1 LIRIASL
8 SLTALLIA
16 APAMAFEQTGSS
28 DDLVPADAK
37 PLTPEESAQLAAAL
51 EFDPTEVAT
60 RPAQSLSVPRLPQP
74 KSFEMTRSAQPYGA
88 STYTFKRALPGLG
101 ANFGADLGTG
111 ADPVHYYQPDRPIVA
126 PDRNS
131 GAAWASVDV
140 TSNASIAARVDPGAD
155 QGRLATTVRHSLPVG
170 SSLSLTL
177 QNTSG
182 VTDSLGVGMAATAPA
197 GLPMM
202 TLPQA
207 SGSGTTQV
215 WDDRPSVK
223 LDVASTGTSFS
234 AGLARSS
241 TDPVTHNHFSAEQ
254 KIYGPL
260 HVSTAITDVGET
272 SENRSINAGLKFH
285 W

>member
-1 LIRIASL
+1 
-8 SLTALLIA
+8 
-16 APAMAFEQTGSS
+16 
-28 DDLVPADAK
+28 
-37 PLTPEESAQLAAAL
+37 
-51 EFDPTEVAT
+51 
-60 RPAQSLSVPRLPQP
+60 
-74 KSFEMTRSAQPYGA
+74 
-88 STYTFKRALPGLG
+88 
-101 ANFGADLGTG
+101 
-111 ADPVHYYQPDRPIVA
+111 VHYYQPDRPIVA

-140 TSNASIAARVDPGAD
+140 TSSASIAARVDPGAD
-155 QGRLATTVRHSLPVG
+155 RGRLATTVRHSLPVG

-182 VTDSLGVGMAATAPA
+182 VTDSLGVGAAATAPA

-207 SGSGTTQV
+207 DGSGTTQV
-215 WDDRPSVK
+215 WEDQPSVK

-234 AGLARSS
+234 AGLTRSS
-241 TDPVTHNHFSAEQ
+241 IDPVTHNHFRAEQ

-260 HVSTAITDVGET
+260 HLSTAITDVGET